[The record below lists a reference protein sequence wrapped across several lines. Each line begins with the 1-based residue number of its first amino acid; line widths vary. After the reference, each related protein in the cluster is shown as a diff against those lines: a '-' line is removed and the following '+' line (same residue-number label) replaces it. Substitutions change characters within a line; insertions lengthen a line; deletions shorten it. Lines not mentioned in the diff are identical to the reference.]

1 MKEKAEHLLFTH
13 YFHATYEVPT
23 SPLQEPETY
32 GDVQANIV
40 GRDPREE
47 RGVKMERVTTGEL
60 KSSSKHTRNFLE
72 RSTFMK
78 IFLKLVGVLGVSLV
92 MSGMIRWMYSDYL
105 R

>member
-1 MKEKAEHLLFTH
+1 
-13 YFHATYEVPT
+13 
-23 SPLQEPETY
+23 
-32 GDVQANIV
+32 
-40 GRDPREE
+40 
-47 RGVKMERVTTGEL
+47 MERVTTGEL

-92 MSGMIRWMYSDYL
+92 MSGIIRWIYSDYL